1 MCRMNLIKRFA
12 VGSLAAALML
22 CTLFADS
29 KKNVTLAKNIGE
41 LSWSK
46 NVTIAAKNFEGA
58 GEGSVISIDA
68 QQTKADYHKFKAYS
82 AGSANGGWKEIGS
95 GGVSGANY
103 SNSEFTLENKS
114 SAITVRL
121 TAQEAENLKKYG
133 MVMHGFGVSIKKLEL
148 SSSQQKQ
155 NAKSEKSPGHAK
167 SEKFPKNEKPAKQE
181 KTAKHEA
188 KPKNANLPFDLGNW
202 KNFIV
207 PAKDLHASGDFCIRI
222 DTKAS
227 SAEKNP
233 SYYNIKLYDAKWQPI
248 SKGSIHSSK
257 EFASLKQDLIVLTKA
272 EGFVVYTPTEAER
285 QAIRKNGLL
294 IQGYGIS
301 ISDVKTVTVADL
313 HATSAPEPVIASKP
327 VPSIKGSSL
336 PKVVK
341 GTPLPKVTMGTPFA
355 NHGKLHVTGT
365 SLCDSKNQP
374 YQLYGMS
381 THGLSWFPEYVS
393 KESFATLR
401 DDWNTNCVRLVL
413 YPGDYNGYCN
423 GGNKEELK
431 RTVYRGIEEATALG
445 MYVIVDWH
453 IHNDNPNK
461 YKAEAKIF
469 LDEVSKKYAN
479 YGNVLYEICNEPVN
493 SDWNSQIKPY
503 AEEIIPVIRK
513 NAPDA
518 IIIVGTNTWS
528 QDVDKAAANP
538 IRSYKNIMYTFHFYA
553 NTHTDSFR
561 KKVEGT
567 IKAGLPIFITEFGTC
582 DASGNGG
589 FNEQQTKLWFNLIQK
604 YNLSHINWSLCNK
617 AETASAISS
626 SCQKKSGWTEG
637 DLSQSGRLIR
647 SHFRSLKR

>member
-12 VGSLAAALML
+12 VGSFAAALMF

-155 NAKSEKSPGHAK
+155 AAKPEKSPK
-167 SEKFPKNEKPAKQE
+167 QEKPTKQE

-207 PAKDLHASGDFCIRI
+207 PAKDLHTSGDFCIRI

-233 SYYNIKLYDAKWQPI
+233 SYYNIKLYDANWQPI

-285 QAIRKNGLL
+285 DAIRNKGLL

-301 ISDVKTVTVADL
+301 ISDVKAVTVADL
-313 HATSAPEPVIASKP
+313 HAKSAPEPAVVSKP
-327 VPSIKGSSL
+327 APSAKGSSL

-341 GTPLPKVTMGTPFA
+341 GTPVPKVTVGTPFA

-393 KESFATLR
+393 KESFASLR
-401 DDWNTNCVRLVL
+401 DDWNANCVRLVL

-431 RTVYRGIEEATALG
+431 RVVYKGIEEATSLG

-479 YGNVLYEICNEPVN
+479 YGNILYEICNEPVN

-561 KKVEGT
+561 KKVEGA

-647 SHFRSLKR
+647 SRFRSLKR

>member
-1 MCRMNLIKRFA
+1 MKKLKRIAF
-12 VGSLAAALML
+12 GMIAAAITL
-22 CTLFADS
+22 CSACAKAQKKDS
-29 KKNVTLAKNIGE
+29 IAKNLGE
-41 LSWSK
+41 LSWS
-46 NVTIAAKNFEGA
+46 NNITIEASLFSNAQKD
-58 GEGSVISIDA
+58 SVIEISA
-68 QQTKADYHKFKAYS
+68 QQTKADYHKFKLYS
-82 AGSANGGWKEIGS
+82 VGNGWKEVGS
-95 GGVSGANY
+95 GGVTGASFANG
-103 SNSEFTLENKS
+103 E
-114 SAITVRL
+114 ITVEKKSCTISVKL
-121 TAQEAENLKKYG
+121 TEDDASSLKSGG
-133 MVMHGFGVSIKKLEL
+133 MVLHGFGLSIKKMEMVNPAPGTNAA
-148 SSSQQKQ
+148 QKAGKAQ
-155 NAKSEKSPGHAK
+155 
-167 SEKFPKNEKPAKQE
+167 EKPAKQE
-181 KTAKHEA
+181 KAAKTQ
-188 KPKNANLPFDLGNW
+188 NANLPFDLGNW
-202 KNFIV
+202 KNFV
-207 PAKDLHASGDFCIRI
+207 VSAKDLHASGDFSIKI
-222 DTKAS
+222 STSAS
-227 SAEKNP
+227 SSEKNP
-233 SYYNIKLYDAKWQPI
+233 SYFNLKLYDANWQPI
-248 SKGSIHSSK
+248 SKGSIQSSK
-257 EFASLKQDLIVLTKA
+257 EFASLKQDLFVLTKA

-285 QAIRKNGLL
+285 NAIKNKGLI

-301 ISDVKTVTVADL
+301 VNDVKAVTIADL
-313 HATSAPEPVIASKP
+313 HAKSAPEPAVVSKP
-327 VPSIKGSSL
+327 APSAKGSSL
-336 PKVVK
+336 PKATQ
-341 GTPLPKVTMGTPFA
+341 GSPKVTQGTPFA

-393 KESFATLR
+393 KESFTSLR

-413 YPGDYNGYCN
+413 YPGDYMGYCN

-431 RTVYRGIEEATALG
+431 RVVYKGIEEATALG

-461 YKAEAKIF
+461 YKAEAKKF

-538 IRSYKNIMYTFHFYA
+538 ITKYKNIMYTFHFYA

-561 KKVEGT
+561 SKVEGA

-589 FNEQQTKLWFNLIQK
+589 YNESQSKLWFNLIKK
-604 YNLSHINWSLCNK
+604 YNLSHMNWSLCNK
-617 AETASAISS
+617 AETASAISA
-626 SCQKKSGWTEG
+626 SCQKKSDWTDG
-637 DLSQSGRLIR
+637 DLSESGRLIR
-647 SHFRSLKR
+647 SHFRSLLR

>member
-1 MCRMNLIKRFA
+1 MNLIKRFA

-29 KKNVTLAKNIGE
+29 KKNVILAKNIGE

-95 GGVSGANY
+95 GGVGGANY

-285 QAIRKNGLL
+285 QAIRTNGLL

-301 ISDVKTVTVADL
+301 VSDVKTVTVADL

-374 YQLYGMS
+374 YQLY
-381 THGLSWFPEYVS
+381 
-393 KESFATLR
+393 
-401 DDWNTNCVRLVL
+401 
-413 YPGDYNGYCN
+413 
-423 GGNKEELK
+423 
-431 RTVYRGIEEATALG
+431 
-445 MYVIVDWH
+445 
-453 IHNDNPNK
+453 
-461 YKAEAKIF
+461 
-469 LDEVSKKYAN
+469 
-479 YGNVLYEICNEPVN
+479 
-493 SDWNSQIKPY
+493 
-503 AEEIIPVIRK
+503 
-513 NAPDA
+513 
-518 IIIVGTNTWS
+518 
-528 QDVDKAAANP
+528 
-538 IRSYKNIMYTFHFYA
+538 
-553 NTHTDSFR
+553 
-561 KKVEGT
+561 
-567 IKAGLPIFITEFGTC
+567 
-582 DASGNGG
+582 
-589 FNEQQTKLWFNLIQK
+589 
-604 YNLSHINWSLCNK
+604 
-617 AETASAISS
+617 
-626 SCQKKSGWTEG
+626 
-637 DLSQSGRLIR
+637 
-647 SHFRSLKR
+647 

>member
-155 NAKSEKSPGHAK
+155 AAKPEKSP
-167 SEKFPKNEKPAKQE
+167 KQE
-181 KTAKHEA
+181 KPTKQEKPAKHEA

-301 ISDVKTVTVADL
+301 VSDVKTVTVADL

-479 YGNVLYEICNEPVN
+479 YGNILYEICNEPVN

-561 KKVEGT
+561 KKVEGAL
-567 IKAGLPIFITEFGTC
+567 KAGLPIFITEFGTC

-647 SHFRSLKR
+647 SHFRSLNR

>member
-12 VGSLAAALML
+12 VGSLTAALML

-95 GGVSGANY
+95 GGVSGASY

-167 SEKFPKNEKPAKQE
+167 SEKFPKQEKP
-181 KTAKHEA
+181 AKHEA

-207 PAKDLHASGDFCIRI
+207 PAKDLHTSGDFCIRI

-301 ISDVKTVTVADL
+301 VSDVKTVTVADL

-336 PKVVK
+336 PKATQ
-341 GTPLPKVTMGTPFA
+341 GSPKVTQGSPFA

-431 RTVYRGIEEATALG
+431 RTVYRGIEKATTLG

-453 IHNDNPNK
+453 IHNDTPNK

-479 YGNVLYEICNEPVN
+479 YGNILYEICNEPVN

-538 IRSYKNIMYTFHFYA
+538 ITKYKNIMYTFHFYA

-561 KKVEGT
+561 KKVEGA

-589 FNEQQTKLWFNLIQK
+589 FNEQQSKLWFNLIQK

>member
-1 MCRMNLIKRFA
+1 MNLIKRFA
-12 VGSLAAALML
+12 VGSLATALML

-58 GEGSVISIDA
+58 GEGSVINIDA

-155 NAKSEKSPGHAK
+155 AAKPEKS
-167 SEKFPKNEKPAKQE
+167 PKNEKPTKQE

-188 KPKNANLPFDLGNW
+188 KQKNANLPFDLGNW

-207 PAKDLHASGDFCIRI
+207 PAKDLHTSGDFCIRI

-285 QAIRKNGLL
+285 QAIRTNGLL

-301 ISDVKTVTVADL
+301 VSDVKTVTVAEL
-313 HATSAPEPVIASKP
+313 HAKSAPEPVIASKP
-327 VPSIKGSSL
+327 VPSIKGSYL

-341 GTPLPKVTMGTPFA
+341 GTPLPKVTIGTPFA
-355 NHGKLHVTGT
+355 NHGNLHVTGT
-365 SLCDSKNQP
+365 SLCDSENQP

-431 RTVYRGIEEATALG
+431 RTVYRGIEEATTLG

-538 IRSYKNIMYTFHFYA
+538 ITKYKNIMYTFHFYA

-561 KKVEGT
+561 KKVEGAL
-567 IKAGLPIFITEFGTC
+567 KAGLPIFITEFGTC

>member
-1 MCRMNLIKRFA
+1 
-12 VGSLAAALML
+12 
-22 CTLFADS
+22 
-29 KKNVTLAKNIGE
+29 
-41 LSWSK
+41 
-46 NVTIAAKNFEGA
+46 
-58 GEGSVISIDA
+58 
-68 QQTKADYHKFKAYS
+68 
-82 AGSANGGWKEIGS
+82 
-95 GGVSGANY
+95 
-103 SNSEFTLENKS
+103 
-114 SAITVRL
+114 
-121 TAQEAENLKKYG
+121 
-133 MVMHGFGVSIKKLEL
+133 
-148 SSSQQKQ
+148 
-155 NAKSEKSPGHAK
+155 
-167 SEKFPKNEKPAKQE
+167 
-181 KTAKHEA
+181 
-188 KPKNANLPFDLGNW
+188 
-202 KNFIV
+202 
-207 PAKDLHASGDFCIRI
+207 
-222 DTKAS
+222 
-227 SAEKNP
+227 
-233 SYYNIKLYDAKWQPI
+233 
-248 SKGSIHSSK
+248 
-257 EFASLKQDLIVLTKA
+257 
-272 EGFVVYTPTEAER
+272 
-285 QAIRKNGLL
+285 
-294 IQGYGIS
+294 
-301 ISDVKTVTVADL
+301 
-313 HATSAPEPVIASKP
+313 
-327 VPSIKGSSL
+327 
-336 PKVVK
+336 
-341 GTPLPKVTMGTPFA
+341 
-355 NHGKLHVTGT
+355 
-365 SLCDSKNQP
+365 
-374 YQLYGMS
+374 
-381 THGLSWFPEYVS
+381 
-393 KESFATLR
+393 
-401 DDWNTNCVRLVL
+401 
-413 YPGDYNGYCN
+413 NGYCN

-469 LDEVSKKYAN
+469 LDEVSKKYAS

-561 KKVEGT
+561 KKVEGA

>member
-1 MCRMNLIKRFA
+1 MNLIKRFA

-46 NVTIAAKNFEGA
+46 NVTIAAKNFESA

-148 SSSQQKQ
+148 SSSQQKRA
-155 NAKSEKSPGHAK
+155 AKPEKS
-167 SEKFPKNEKPAKQE
+167 PKNEKPTKQEKPAQQE

-285 QAIRKNGLL
+285 DAIRKKGLL

-301 ISDVKTVTVADL
+301 ISDVKAVTVADL

-365 SLCDSKNQP
+365 SLCDSENQP

-431 RTVYRGIEEATALG
+431 RTVYRGIEEATTLG

-561 KKVEGT
+561 KKVEGAL
-567 IKAGLPIFITEFGTC
+567 KAGLPIFITEFGTC

-617 AETASAISS
+617 TETASAISS

>member
-46 NVTIAAKNFEGA
+46 NVTIAAKNFEGS

-95 GGVSGANY
+95 GGVSGAAY

-155 NAKSEKSPGHAK
+155 AAKPEKS
-167 SEKFPKNEKPAKQE
+167 PKNEKPTKQE

-207 PAKDLHASGDFCIRI
+207 PAKDLHTSGDFCIRI

-248 SKGSIHSSK
+248 SKGSIHSSN

-285 QAIRKNGLL
+285 QAIRTNGLL

-301 ISDVKTVTVADL
+301 VSDVKTVTVAEL
-313 HATSAPEPVIASKP
+313 HAKSAPEPVIASKP

-461 YKAEAKIF
+461 YKTEAKIF
-469 LDEVSKKYAN
+469 LDEVSKKYAS
-479 YGNVLYEICNEPVN
+479 YGNILYEICNEPVN

-561 KKVEGT
+561 KKVEGAL
-567 IKAGLPIFITEFGTC
+567 KAGLPIFITEFGTC

-647 SHFRSLKR
+647 SHFRSLNR

>member
-1 MCRMNLIKRFA
+1 MMNFKRFLVA
-12 VGSLAAALML
+12 AFSAAL
-22 CTLFADS
+22 TLTACFA
-29 KKNVTLAKNIGE
+29 KPQTKVTVAKNIGE
-41 LSWSK
+41 LSWSN

-82 AGSANGGWKEIGS
+82 AGSTNGGWKEIGS
-95 GGVSGANY
+95 GGVSGASY
-103 SNSEFTLENKS
+103 SNKEFTLEKQS
-114 SAITVRL
+114 SAITVKL
-121 TAQEAENLKKYG
+121 TAQEAEDLKKYG
-133 MVMHGFGVSIKKLEL
+133 MVMHGFGLSIKKIEL
-148 SSSQQKQ
+148 TSSQQKQ
-155 NAKSEKSPGHAK
+155 NAKNEKLPGHAKIEKSPGHQ
-167 SEKFPKNEKPAKQE
+167 KPAKQE

-188 KPKNANLPFDLGNW
+188 KPAKTQNANLPFDLGNW
-202 KNFIV
+202 KSFVV
-207 PAKDLHASGDFCIRI
+207 PAKDLHTSGDFSIKI
-222 DTKAS
+222 STAAS

-233 SYYNIKLYDAKWQPI
+233 SYFNLKLYDANWQPI
-248 SKGSIHSSK
+248 SKGSIQSSK

-272 EGFVVYTPTEAER
+272 DGFVVYTPTEAER
-285 QAIRKNGLL
+285 DAIRKKGLL

-301 ISDVKTVTVADL
+301 VSDVKAVTVADL
-313 HATSAPEPVIASKP
+313 HATSAPEPVIVSKP
-327 VPSIKGSSL
+327 VPSSKGSSL

-341 GTPLPKVTMGTPFA
+341 GTPVPRVTVGTPFA
-355 NHGKLHVTGT
+355 NHGKLHVKGT

-401 DDWNTNCVRLVL
+401 DDWNANCVRLVL

-431 RTVYRGIEEATALG
+431 RVVYRGIEEATSLG

-461 YKAEAKIF
+461 YKAEAKKF
-469 LDEVSKKYAN
+469 LDEVSKKYAS
-479 YGNVLYEICNEPVN
+479 YGNILYEICNEPVN

-538 IRSYKNIMYTFHFYA
+538 ITRYKNIMYTFHFYA

-561 KKVEGT
+561 SKVEGA

-589 FNEQQTKLWFNLIQK
+589 YNESQTKLWFNLIQK

-647 SHFRSLKR
+647 NHFRSLKR

>member
-1 MCRMNLIKRFA
+1 MNLIKRFA
-12 VGSLAAALML
+12 VGSLTAALML

-95 GGVSGANY
+95 GGVSGASY

-167 SEKFPKNEKPAKQE
+167 SEKFPKQEKP
-181 KTAKHEA
+181 AKHEA

-207 PAKDLHASGDFCIRI
+207 PAKDLHTSGDFCIRI

-301 ISDVKTVTVADL
+301 VSDVKTVTVADL

-336 PKVVK
+336 PKATQ
-341 GTPLPKVTMGTPFA
+341 GSPKVTQGSPFA

-431 RTVYRGIEEATALG
+431 RTVYRGIEKATTLG

-453 IHNDNPNK
+453 IHNDTPNK

-479 YGNVLYEICNEPVN
+479 YGNILYEICNEPVN

-538 IRSYKNIMYTFHFYA
+538 ITKYKNIMYTFHFYA

-561 KKVEGT
+561 KKVEGA

-589 FNEQQTKLWFNLIQK
+589 FNEQQSKLWFNLIQK

>member
-12 VGSLAAALML
+12 VGSLATALML

-58 GEGSVISIDA
+58 GEGSVINIDA

-155 NAKSEKSPGHAK
+155 AAKPEKS
-167 SEKFPKNEKPAKQE
+167 PKNEKPTKQE

-188 KPKNANLPFDLGNW
+188 KQKNANLPFDLGNW

-207 PAKDLHASGDFCIRI
+207 PAKDLHTSGDFCIRI

-285 QAIRKNGLL
+285 QAIRTNGLL

-301 ISDVKTVTVADL
+301 VSDVKTVTVAEL
-313 HATSAPEPVIASKP
+313 HAKSAPEPVIASKP
-327 VPSIKGSSL
+327 VPSIKGSYL

-341 GTPLPKVTMGTPFA
+341 GTPLPKVTIGTPFA
-355 NHGKLHVTGT
+355 NHGNLHVTGT
-365 SLCDSKNQP
+365 SLCDSENQP

-431 RTVYRGIEEATALG
+431 RTVYRGIEEATTLG

-538 IRSYKNIMYTFHFYA
+538 ITKYKNIMYTFHFYA

-561 KKVEGT
+561 KKVEGAL
-567 IKAGLPIFITEFGTC
+567 KAGLPIFITEFGTC